1 MRKNEFLGVYKDRNK
16 YRVSIYYTDANGERI
31 KAYKTFDNK
40 IDAARY
46 YNDCIAK
53 RRGLC
58 EKINTVPV
66 PGCECLGDC
75 EWRLGCHYFTK
86 EDLGEDM
93 DL

>member
-1 MRKNEFLGVYKDRNK
+1 MRKNKFLGVYKNRNK
-16 YRVSIYYTDANGERI
+16 YVVRICYTNTDGEYIR
-31 KAYKTFDNK
+31 KYKSFDNE
-40 IDAARY
+40 IDAALY
-46 YNDCIAK
+46 YNDCISK
-53 RRGLC
+53 RKGLC

-66 PGCECLGDC
+66 PGFECLGDC